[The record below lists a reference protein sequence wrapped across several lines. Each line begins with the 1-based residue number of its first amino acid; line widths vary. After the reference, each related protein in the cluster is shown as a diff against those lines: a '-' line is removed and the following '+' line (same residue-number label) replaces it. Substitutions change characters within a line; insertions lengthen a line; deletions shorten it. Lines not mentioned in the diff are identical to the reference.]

1 MFDNGYYKLS
11 DPDVFVYLKDIDGWE
26 WLNRK
31 DQGLRLIKR
40 TAEIQQ
46 TIDNTQKLL
55 AEKYVKHLDP
65 NYQLGNDCEI
75 VNGMDD
81 ATLSWH
87 NDNLEGYNLAILL
100 YLDTLDSDTGG
111 AVQFRNIDTQVVTGS
126 FYPSQYDVS
135 FMNHNKKFEHVVTQL
150 KMDLPRRVATFN
162 YIISESITG

>member
-1 MFDNGYYKLS
+1 MFDNGYCKLH

-26 WLNRK
+26 WINHK

-40 TAEIQQ
+40 TSEIQQ
-46 TIDNTQKLL
+46 AIDNTQKLL

-100 YLDTLDSDTGG
+100 YLDTLDTDTGG
-111 AVQFRNIDTQVVTGS
+111 AVQFRDIDTHVVTGS
-126 FYPSQYDVS
+126 FYPSQYDIS
-135 FMNHNKKFEHVVTQL
+135 FMNHNKKFEHVVTPL

-162 YIISESITG
+162 YVISEGITG